1 MISDVNKDE
10 IGRLIKQ
17 QRIFSE
23 LTRAQLGKKA
33 GLSPSVICRV
43 ERGERFPTARTLHK
57 LAKVLDISEVELFI
71 RADYLSKPESNK
83 KIEEETQ
90 IMKLDPGVIFELS
103 KESLKTQRTVLTLLK
118 MLRSIATD
126 IASEKTEDRS

>member
-1 MISDVNKDE
+1 MVSDVNKDE

-17 QRIFSE
+17 QRIFLG
-23 LTRAQLGKKA
+23 LTRAKLGKMA
-33 GLSPSVICRV
+33 GLSSSVICRV

-71 RADYLSKPESNK
+71 RADYLSEPESNK
-83 KIEEETQ
+83 KIEEDTQ
-90 IMKLDPGVIFELS
+90 IMKLDPRVIFELS
-103 KESLKTQRTVLTLLK
+103 KESVKTQRAVLTLLK

-126 IASEKTEDRS
+126 IASEAAEDSS

>member
-10 IGRLIKQ
+10 IGRLIKH
-17 QRIFSE
+17 QRIFLG
-23 LTRAQLGKKA
+23 LTRAKLGEMA
-33 GLSPSVICRV
+33 GLSSSVICRV

-71 RADYLSKPESNK
+71 RADYLSEPESNK
-83 KIEEETQ
+83 KIEEDTQ
-90 IMKLDPGVIFELS
+90 IMKLDPRVIFELS
-103 KESLKTQRTVLTLLK
+103 KEPVKTQRAVLTLLK

-126 IASEKTEDRS
+126 IASEAAEDSS

>member
-1 MISDVNKDE
+1 MVSDVNKDE

-17 QRIFSE
+17 QRIFLG
-23 LTRAQLGKKA
+23 LTRAKLGEMA
-33 GLSPSVICRV
+33 GLSSSVICRV

-71 RADYLSKPESNK
+71 RADYLSEPESNK
-83 KIEEETQ
+83 KIEEDTQ
-90 IMKLDPGVIFELS
+90 IMKLDPRVIFELT
-103 KESLKTQRTVLTLLK
+103 KEPVKTQRAVLTLLK

-126 IASEKTEDRS
+126 IASEAAEDSS

>member
-1 MISDVNKDE
+1 MITDVNKDE

-17 QRIFSE
+17 QRIFLG
-23 LTRAQLGKKA
+23 LTRAKLGKMA
-33 GLSPSVICRV
+33 GLSSSVICRV

-71 RADYLSKPESNK
+71 RADYLSEPESNK
-83 KIEEETQ
+83 KIEEDTQ
-90 IMKLDPGVIFELS
+90 IMKLDPRVIFELS
-103 KESLKTQRTVLTLLK
+103 KESVKTQRAVLTLLK

-126 IASEKTEDRS
+126 IASEAAEDSS

>member
-10 IGRLIKQ
+10 IGTLIKQ
-17 QRIFSE
+17 QRIF
-23 LTRAQLGKKA
+23 LGFTRAELGKKA

-71 RADYLSKPESNK
+71 RADYLSEPESNK
-83 KIEEETQ
+83 KIEEDTQ
-90 IMKLDPGVIFELS
+90 IMKLDPRVIFELS
-103 KESLKTQRTVLTLLK
+103 KEPVKTQRAVLTLLK

-126 IASEKTEDRS
+126 IASEAAEDSS